1 MGLLISSTV
10 KAQFVASLIVVVAAF
25 IPALMLSGFLFELH
39 NLPVAVRLLS
49 YLFPARYYVALL
61 QTVLL
66 AGDVWPII
74 LPNLAVLA
82 GMAVLLFGLTRVGF
96 RKQLD

>member
-1 MGLLISSTV
+1 
-10 KAQFVASLIVVVAAF
+10 
-25 IPALMLSGFLFELH
+25 
-39 NLPVAVRLLS
+39 
-49 YLFPARYYVALL
+49 
-61 QTVLL
+61 VLL